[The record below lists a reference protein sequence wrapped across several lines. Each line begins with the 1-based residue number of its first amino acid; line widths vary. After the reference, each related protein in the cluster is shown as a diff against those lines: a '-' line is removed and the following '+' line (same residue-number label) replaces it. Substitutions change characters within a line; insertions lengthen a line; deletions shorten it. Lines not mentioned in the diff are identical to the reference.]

1 MDTQAIIKALPEM
14 LTQLAAFLVVFWVLK
29 KFAFGSVFKVLD
41 ERRDKVKG
49 DLAAAEKQRLDMET
63 LRKEYELKLQGA
75 EQEGRLK
82 IQAAIAEGQ
91 RISAEIKEKAQ
102 QDAGVLVER
111 AKQEIG
117 RETEKARAMIR
128 QQVVELSS
136 AMAGKLLAKNLTSAE
151 NEKYVMELLSRTGD
165 LS

>member
-41 ERRDKVKG
+41 ERRDKVKD

-63 LRKEYELKLQGA
+63 LKKDYELKLQGA

-91 RISAEIKEKAQ
+91 RIAAKIKEKAQ

-117 RETEKARAMIR
+117 RETEKARTMIR
-128 QQVVELSS
+128 QQVVELSA
-136 AMAGKLLAKNLTSAE
+136 AMAGKLLAKNLTSPE